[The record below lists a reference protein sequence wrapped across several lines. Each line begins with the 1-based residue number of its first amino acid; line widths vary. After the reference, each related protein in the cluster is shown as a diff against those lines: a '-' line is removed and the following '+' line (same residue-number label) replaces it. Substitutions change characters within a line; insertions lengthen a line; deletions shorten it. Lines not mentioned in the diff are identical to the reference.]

1 MYLGKNN
8 YNNMNNFEI
17 ADQFSLL
24 AKLMDIH
31 GENSF
36 KSKSYV
42 IAAFNIEKLPLQ
54 LIDIPTEKIASLKGI
69 GSSMANKIE
78 EIIGTG
84 FLGQLENLIKNT
96 PPGVVEM
103 LKIKGIGPKK
113 INTIWKEMEIET
125 IGELLYACEENR
137 LKLYKGFGEKTQ
149 QQVKDTLQ
157 YYLQNKDLHL
167 YAQVE
172 FAAENFLSFL
182 QKIFK
187 GKQVFITGDFKQQNP
202 IINTL
207 DFLIEGEIKELLL
220 ELENIIEWKVLSHTE
235 NKIMVDSNSGIHLKI
250 IPSNGKNLMEYLI
263 TTSSSKEFLNQ
274 LTPFL
279 QNTNLKNTTTEAEFF
294 ENVGL
299 PFLTAALRED
309 TTLLKKLPAAIP
321 ALIQPADIKGIIHSH
336 SNWSDGGNTVEEM
349 AVAARNMGMEYLVMS
364 DHSKSAFYAQGLNED
379 RIKAQHD
386 YIDELNVKLAPFKIF
401 KSIESDIL
409 NNGQLD
415 YDDKILQTFDL
426 IIASVHSNLKMPEE
440 KAMER
445 LLTAISNPYTT
456 ILGHPTGRLLLSRK
470 GYPLRFEEII
480 EACAANKVVIEINAN
495 PRRLDL
501 DWSYIGNALE
511 KNVLLSINPDAHS
524 IEGMKDIR
532 YGVLAAQK
540 GMLAAPNNLS
550 SFSLAEFE
558 NFLKENKS

>member
-1 MYLGKNN
+1 
-8 YNNMNNFEI
+8 MNNFEI

-36 KSKSYV
+36 KSKSYS
-42 IAAFNIEKLPLQ
+42 IAAFTIEKLPIQ
-54 LIDIPTEKIASLKGI
+54 LEEIPNEKIASLKGI
-69 GSSMANKIE
+69 GSSTAQKIE
-78 EIIGTG
+78 EIISTG
-84 FLGQLENLIKNT
+84 FLGQLEELVKNT
-96 PPGVVEM
+96 PPGVIEM

-172 FAAENFLSFL
+172 KAAENFTTFL
-182 QKIFK
+182 QKIFPEK
-187 GKQVFITGDFKQQNP
+187 AVFITGDFKQQNP

-207 DFLIEGEIKELLL
+207 DFVIEGQKNELLN
-220 ELENIIEWKVLSHTE
+220 ELENVIEWKILEPNE
-235 NKIMVDSNSGIHLKI
+235 NEILVDSNSGIHLKI
-250 IPSNGKNLMEYLI
+250 IPSNGNNLMELLI
-263 TTSSSKEFLNQ
+263 KTSSSAAFFTALAP
-274 LTPFL
+274 L
-279 QNTNLKNTTTEAEFF
+279 LKKVDFSKISREEDVFKNA
-294 ENVGL
+294 GL
-299 PFLTAALRED
+299 PYISAVLRED
-309 TTLLKKLPAAIP
+309 VTNINKLPAEIP
-321 ALIQPADIKGIIHSH
+321 DLIQPTDIKGIIHSH

-349 AVAARNMGMEYLVMS
+349 AVAASEMGMEYLVMS
-364 DHSKSAFYAQGLNED
+364 DHSKSAFYAQGLSED
-379 RIKAQHD
+379 KIKAQHA

-409 NNGQLD
+409 NNGHLD
-415 YDDKILQTFDL
+415 YDDKILASFDL
-426 IIASVHSNLKMPEE
+426 VIASVHSNLKMTEE

-480 EACAANKVVIEINAN
+480 EACAKNNVVIEINAN

-501 DWSYIGNALE
+501 DWEYINMAVE
-511 KNVLLSINPDAHS
+511 KKVLLSINPDAHS

-532 YGVLAAQK
+532 YGVLASQK
-540 GMLAAPNNLS
+540 GMLTAANNLS
-550 SFSLAEFE
+550 SFSLADFE
-558 NFLKENKS
+558 NFLTTNKAKI

>member
-1 MYLGKNN
+1 MVKTINQH
-8 YNNMNNFEI
+8 MNNFEI

-36 KSKSYV
+36 KSKSYS

-54 LIDIPTEKIASLKGI
+54 LIEIPIEKLATIKGI
-69 GSSMANKIE
+69 GDSTAKKIE
-78 EIIGTG
+78 EIISTG
-84 FLGQLENLIKNT
+84 FLLQLENLIKIT
-96 PPGVVEM
+96 PPGVIEM

-149 QQVKDTLQ
+149 QQVKDTLE
-157 YYLQNKDLHL
+157 YYLLNKDLHL

-172 FAAENFLSFL
+172 FAAENYLSFI
-182 QKIFK
+182 QKIFAK
-187 GKQVFITGDFKQQNP
+187 KKVFITGDFKQNNP

-207 DFLIEGEIKELLL
+207 DFLIEGDITELLN
-220 ELENIIEWKVLSHTE
+220 ELENIIEWKVLEHNE
-235 NKIMVDSNSGIHLKI
+235 QEIIVDSNSGIHLKI
-250 IPSNGKNLMEYLI
+250 IASNGKNLIEYLI
-263 TTSSSKEFLNQ
+263 ETSSSEAFFKQLN
-274 LTPFL
+274 PYL
-279 QNTNLKNTTTEAEFF
+279 QKAPVKILATEEEVF
-294 ENVGL
+294 ENAGL
-299 PFLTAALRED
+299 PFINAVLRED
-309 TTLLKKLPAAIP
+309 DTQISQLPAKIP
-321 ALIQPADIKGIIHSH
+321 ALIQPADIKAIIHSH

-349 AVAARNMGMEYLVMS
+349 AVTAREMGMEYLVMS
-364 DHSKSAFYAQGLNED
+364 DHSKSAFYAQGLTED

-401 KSIESDIL
+401 KSIEADIL

-415 YDDKILQTFDL
+415 YDDKILATFDL
-426 IIASVHSNLKMPEE
+426 IIASVHSNLKMTED

-445 LLTAISNPYTT
+445 LLTAINNPYTT

-470 GYPLRFEEII
+470 GYPLRFDEII
-480 EACAANKVVIEINAN
+480 EACAKNKVVIEINAN

-501 DWSYIGNALE
+501 DWAYIKMAIE
-511 KNVLLSINPDAHS
+511 RNVLLSINPDAHS
-524 IEGMKDIR
+524 LEGMKDTR

-540 GMLAAPNNLS
+540 GMLTAANNLS

-558 NFLKENKS
+558 NFLATHKK

>member
-1 MYLGKNN
+1 
-8 YNNMNNFEI
+8 MNNFEI

-36 KSKSYV
+36 KSKSYS
-42 IAAFNIEKLPLQ
+42 IAAFTIEKLPIQ
-54 LIDIPTEKIASLKGI
+54 LEEIPNEKIASLKGI
-69 GSSMANKIE
+69 GSSTAQKIE
-78 EIIGTG
+78 EIISTG
-84 FLGQLENLIKNT
+84 FLGQLEELVKNT
-96 PPGVVEM
+96 PPGVIEM

-149 QQVKDTLQ
+149 QQVKDSLQ

-172 FAAENFLSFL
+172 KAAESFTTFL
-182 QKIFK
+182 QKIFPEK
-187 GKQVFITGDFKQQNP
+187 AVFITGDFKQQNP

-207 DFLIEGEIKELLL
+207 DFVIEGQKNELLN
-220 ELENIIEWKVLSHTE
+220 ELENVIEWKILEPNE
-235 NKIMVDSNSGIHLKI
+235 NEILVDSNSSIHLKLF
-250 IPSNGKNLMEYLI
+250 PSNGNNLIELLI
-263 TTSSSKEFLNQ
+263 KTSSSAAFFTALAPLLEKVDFSKISKEEDVF
-274 LTPFL
+274 
-279 QNTNLKNTTTEAEFF
+279 KNA
-294 ENVGL
+294 GL
-299 PFLTAALRED
+299 PYISAVLRED
-309 TTLLKKLPAAIP
+309 VTNINKLPAEIP
-321 ALIQPADIKGIIHSH
+321 DLIQPTDIKGIIHSH

-349 AVAARNMGMEYLVMS
+349 AVAASEMGMEYLVMS
-364 DHSKSAFYAQGLNED
+364 DHSKSAFYAQGLSED
-379 RIKAQHD
+379 KIKAQHA

-409 NNGQLD
+409 NNGHLD
-415 YDDKILQTFDL
+415 YDDKILASFDL
-426 IIASVHSNLKMPEE
+426 VIASVHSNLKMTEE

-480 EACAANKVVIEINAN
+480 EACAKNNVVIEINAN

-501 DWSYIGNALE
+501 DWEYINMAVE
-511 KNVLLSINPDAHS
+511 KKVLLSINPDAHS

-532 YGVLAAQK
+532 YGVLASQK
-540 GMLAAPNNLS
+540 GMLTAANNLS
-550 SFSLAEFE
+550 SFSLADFE
-558 NFLKENKS
+558 NFLNTNKAKI

>member
-36 KSKSYV
+36 KSKSYA
-42 IAAFNIEKLPLQ
+42 IAAFNIEKLPIQ
-54 LIDIPTEKIASLKGI
+54 LIEIPTEKIASLKGI
-69 GSSMANKIE
+69 GSSTANKIE
-78 EIIGTG
+78 EIIRTG
-84 FLGQLENLIKNT
+84 FLSQLENLIKNT

-172 FAAENFLSFL
+172 IAAENFLSFL

-207 DFLIEGEIKELLL
+207 DFLIEGEIKELLF
-220 ELENIIEWKVLSHTE
+220 ELENIIEWKVVTHNE
-235 NKIMVDSNSGIHLKI
+235 NEIIVDSNSGLHLKI
-250 IPSNGKNLMEYLI
+250 IPSNGKNIMEYLI
-263 TTSSSKEFLNQ
+263 ATSSSKEFLNQ
-274 LTPFL
+274 LTPYL
-279 QNTNLKNTTTEAEFF
+279 QNTNLQNNTTEAEFF
-294 ENVGL
+294 KNAGL
-299 PFLTAALRED
+299 PFITAALRED
-309 TTLLKKLPAAIP
+309 TTHLNKLPAAIP
-321 ALIQPADIKGIIHSH
+321 ALIQPVDIKGIIHSH

-349 AVAARNMGMEYLVMS
+349 AVAARDMGMEYLVMS
-364 DHSKSAFYAQGLNED
+364 DHSKSAFYAQGLNEE

-415 YDDKILQTFDL
+415 YEDKILQTFDL
-426 IIASVHSNLKMPEE
+426 VIASVHSNLKMTEE

-501 DWSYIGNALE
+501 DWSYIGKAIE

-524 IEGMKDIR
+524 LEGMKDIR

-540 GMLAAPNNLS
+540 GMLTASNNLS
-550 SFSLAEFE
+550 SYSLAEFE
-558 NFLKENKS
+558 NFLKQHKS